1 MPLEGSVVALFRNI
15 VFAAALAG
23 LIAGVFVTVIHE
35 IGTVPIILKA
45 ETYEKAAEA
54 TSAPAAGAD
63 AATAEHHHDAEAW
76 APADGVERI
85 AFTVLADVL
94 TGIAFGLL
102 LTAAYALRGGAMDW
116 RQGLFWG
123 LAGFATFTLAPGL
136 GLPPEVPGTESA
148 PLLDRQIWWAA
159 TATATGA
166 GLALI
171 FLTHNVALTVL
182 GLGLIALPHIYG
194 APQPAEY
201 RSLVPEGLAH
211 SFVVAAV
218 VTSFLFWLVLGSL
231 TGVFYR
237 WLAGPSRERLSD
249 HGALDQHA

>member
-1 MPLEGSVVALFRNI
+1 MTLFRNI

-23 LIAGVFVTVIHE
+23 LMAGLFVTIVHTV
-35 IGTVPIILKA
+35 GAVPIILKA
-45 ETYEKAAEA
+45 ETYEKAAERNA
-54 TSAPAAGAD
+54 APAANAE
-63 AATAEHHHDAEAW
+63 AATTEHQQDAEAW
-76 APADGVERI
+76 APTDGLERT
-85 AFTVLADVL
+85 AATGLADVL

-102 LTAAYALRGGAMDW
+102 LTAAYALRGRAMDW

-136 GLPPEVPGTESA
+136 GLPPELPGTESA
-148 PLLDRQIWWAA
+148 PLLDRQMWWVA
-159 TATATGA
+159 TAIATAG

-171 FLTHNVALTVL
+171 FFTRNIGLTVL
-182 GLGLIALPHIYG
+182 GVGMIALPHIYG

-201 RSLVPEGLAH
+201 KSLVPEGLAH
-211 SFVVAAV
+211 SYVVAVV

-237 WLAGPSRERLSD
+237 WLAGSSQGLLSD
-249 HGALDQHA
+249 HGGLDQHA

>member
-1 MPLEGSVVALFRNI
+1 MTLFRNI

-23 LIAGVFVTVIHE
+23 LIAGLFVTIVHMV
-35 IGTVPIILKA
+35 GTVPIILKA
-45 ETYEKAAEA
+45 ETYEKAAESGA
-54 TSAPAAGAD
+54 TPATGAD
-63 AATAEHHHDAEAW
+63 AATADHRQDAESW
-76 APADGVERI
+76 EPANGFERT
-85 AFTVLADVL
+85 AFTGLFNVL

-102 LTAAYALRGGAMDW
+102 LTSAYALRGRAMDW

-136 GLPPEVPGTESA
+136 GLRPEIPGTESA
-148 PLLDRQIWWAA
+148 PLLDRQLWWVA
-159 TATATGA
+159 TAIATAG

-171 FLTHNVALTVL
+171 FFTRNIALTVL
-182 GLGLIALPHIYG
+182 GVGTIALPHIYG

-201 RSLVPEGLAH
+201 KSLAPEGLAH

-218 VTSFLFWLVLGSL
+218 VTSFLFWLMLGSL

-237 WLAGPSRERLSD
+237 WLAGSSQGLLSD
-249 HGALDQHA
+249 HGGLDQHA

>member
-1 MPLEGSVVALFRNI
+1 MTLFRNI

-23 LIAGVFVTVIHE
+23 LIAGLFVTIVHT

-45 ETYEKAAEA
+45 EVYEKAGESSVAPA
-54 TSAPAAGAD
+54 TSADPA
-63 AATAEHHHDAEAW
+63 TTEHQHEAEAW
-76 APADGVERI
+76 EPTDGFERT

-102 LTAAYALRGGAMDW
+102 LTAAYALRGRAMDW

-123 LAGFATFTLAPGL
+123 LAGFATFPRAPGL

-148 PLLDRQIWWAA
+148 PLLARQIWWVA
-159 TATATGA
+159 TAIATAG

-171 FLTHNVALTVL
+171 FFTRNVALTVL
-182 GLGLIALPHIYG
+182 GIGLIALPHIYG

-201 RSLVPEGLAH
+201 KSLVPEGLAH
-211 SFVVAAV
+211 SFVARVV

-237 WLAGPSRERLSD
+237 WLAGTSQGLLSD
-249 HGALDQHA
+249 HGGLDQHA

>member
-1 MPLEGSVVALFRNI
+1 MALFRNI

-23 LIAGVFVTVIHE
+23 LIAGVFVTVVHK

-54 TSAPAAGAD
+54 NPAPAAGVD

-76 APADGVERI
+76 EPADGFERT

-102 LTAAYALRGGAMDW
+102 LTAAYALRGRAMDW

-148 PLLDRQIWWAA
+148 PLLDSHGDRRRAGADLPHPQYRAGGARGGADRPAA
-159 TATATGA
+159 HLRGA
-166 GLALI
+166 AAGRI
-171 FLTHNVALTVL
+171 QESRSG
-182 GLGLIALPHIYG
+182 GLGAQLCRRRGGDEFLVLARFGIPHRSLLSMARRAVAG
-194 APQPAEY
+194 AP
-201 RSLVPEGLAH
+201 L
-211 SFVVAAV
+211 
-218 VTSFLFWLVLGSL
+218 
-231 TGVFYR
+231 
-237 WLAGPSRERLSD
+237 
-249 HGALDQHA
+249 

>member
-1 MPLEGSVVALFRNI
+1 MTLFRNI

-23 LIAGVFVTVIHE
+23 LIAGLFVTIVHTL
-35 IGTVPIILKA
+35 GTVPIILKA
-45 ETYEKAAEA
+45 ETYENAAENSAAPA
-54 TSAPAAGAD
+54 TSAD
-63 AATAEHHHDAEAW
+63 AAAADHHQDAEAW
-76 APADGVERI
+76 KPTDGFERT
-85 AFTVLADVL
+85 AFTMLADVL

-102 LTAAYALRGGAMDW
+102 LTAAYALRGRAMDW

-148 PLLDRQIWWAA
+148 PLLDRQIWWMA
-159 TATATGA
+159 TATATAG

-171 FLTHNVALTVL
+171 FFTRNIALTVL
-182 GLGLIALPHIYG
+182 GAGMIALPHIYG
-194 APQPAEY
+194 APQRAEY
-201 RSLVPEGLAH
+201 KSLVPEGLAH
-211 SFVVAAV
+211 SFVVAVV

-237 WLAGPSRERLSD
+237 WLAGSSQGLLSD
-249 HGALDQHA
+249 QGGLDQHA

>member
-1 MPLEGSVVALFRNI
+1 MTLFRNI

-23 LIAGVFVTVIHE
+23 LIAGLFATIGHA

-45 ETYEKAAEA
+45 ETYEKAGEA
-54 TSAPAAGAD
+54 AAPADAD
-63 AATAEHHHDAEAW
+63 AATAEHHHDAAAW
-76 APADGVERI
+76 EPAEGFERT

-94 TGIAFGLL
+94 TGIGFGLL
-102 LTAAYALRGGAMDW
+102 LTAAYALRGRAMDW

-148 PLLDRQIWWAA
+148 PLFDRQIWWVA
-159 TATATGA
+159 TAIATAG
-166 GLALI
+166 GLGLV
-171 FLTHNVALTVL
+171 FFTRQVAPTVL
-182 GLGLIALPHIYG
+182 GIGLIALPHLYG

-201 RSLVPEGLAH
+201 KSLVPEGLAH
-211 SFVVAAV
+211 SFVVAVV

-237 WLAGPSRERLSD
+237 WLAGSPQGLLSD
-249 HGALDQHA
+249 HGGLDQHA

>member
-1 MPLEGSVVALFRNI
+1 MTQFRNI

-23 LIAGVFVTVIHE
+23 LIAGLFVTVVHA

-45 ETYEKAAEA
+45 ETYEKAPE
-54 TSAPAAGAD
+54 TGAPPPTNADAPTQHHHEAGAWEP
-63 AATAEHHHDAEAW
+63 AE
-76 APADGVERI
+76 GFERT

-102 LTAAYALRGGAMDW
+102 LTAAYALRGRAMDW
-116 RQGLFWG
+116 RKGLFWG

-136 GLPPEVPGTESA
+136 GLPPELPGTESA
-148 PLLDRQIWWAA
+148 PLLDRQIWWVA
-159 TATATGA
+159 TAVATAG

-171 FLTHNVALTVL
+171 FFARTLALTVL
-182 GLGLIALPHIYG
+182 GVGLMALPHVYG
-194 APQPAEY
+194 APQPAEHKM
-201 RSLVPEGLAH
+201 LAPENLAH
-211 SFVVAAV
+211 SFAVAAV

-237 WLAGPSRERLSD
+237 WFAGSSQELLSD
-249 HGALDQHA
+249 HGGLDQHA

>member
-1 MPLEGSVVALFRNI
+1 MTLFRSI
-15 VFAAALAG
+15 VFAAVLAG
-23 LIAGVFVTVIHE
+23 LIAGAFVTIVHTV
-35 IGTVPIILKA
+35 GTVPIILKA

-54 TSAPAAGAD
+54 GTAPAISTD
-63 AATAEHHHDAEAW
+63 AATAEHRHDAEAW
-76 APADGVERI
+76 GPADGFERT
-85 AFTVLADVL
+85 AFTALADVL

-102 LTAAYALRGGAMDW
+102 LTAAYALRGRAMDW

-148 PLLDRQIWWAA
+148 PLLDRQIWWVA
-159 TATATGA
+159 TAVATGG

-171 FLTHNVALTVL
+171 FFTRNIALTVL
-182 GLGLIALPHIYG
+182 GVGLIALPHIYG

-201 RSLVPEGLAH
+201 KSLVPEGLAH

>member
-1 MPLEGSVVALFRNI
+1 MALFRNI

-23 LIAGVFVTVIHE
+23 LIAGVFVTVVHK
-35 IGTVPIILKA
+35 IGTVPIILQA

-54 TSAPAAGAD
+54 NAAAAAGTD

-76 APADGVERI
+76 APADGFERT

-136 GLPPEVPGTESA
+136 GLPPEVPGTESG
-148 PLLDRQIWWAA
+148 PLLDRQIWWVA
-159 TATATGA
+159 TATATAG

-171 FLTHNVALTVL
+171 FFTRNIALTVL
-182 GLGLIALPHIYG
+182 GVALIALPHLYG

-237 WLAGPSRERLSD
+237 WLAGPSQGLVSD

>member
-1 MPLEGSVVALFRNI
+1 MTLFRNI

-23 LIAGVFVTVIHE
+23 LIAGLFVTVVHT

-45 ETYEKAAEA
+45 EVYEKAGESSAAPA
-54 TSAPAAGAD
+54 TSAD
-63 AATAEHHHDAEAW
+63 AAMTEHQHDAEAW
-76 APADGVERI
+76 EPADGFERT

-102 LTAAYALRGGAMDW
+102 LTAAYALRGRAMDW

-148 PLLDRQIWWAA
+148 PLLDRQIWWVA
-159 TATATGA
+159 TAVATAG

-171 FLTHNVALTVL
+171 FFTRNVALTVL
-182 GLGLIALPHIYG
+182 GVGLIALPHVYG

-201 RSLVPEGLAH
+201 KSLVPEGLAH
-211 SFVVAAV
+211 SFVVAVV
-218 VTSFLFWLVLGSL
+218 VTSFLFWLVLGAL

-237 WLAGPSRERLSD
+237 WLAGTSQGLLSD
-249 HGALDQHA
+249 HGGLDQHA

>member
-1 MPLEGSVVALFRNI
+1 MASFRNI

-23 LIAGVFVTVIHE
+23 LIAGLFATIVHTV
-35 IGTVPIILKA
+35 GTVPIILQA
-45 ETYEKAAEA
+45 ETYEKAADN
-54 TSAPAAGAD
+54 SAPPATDAD
-63 AATAEHHHDAEAW
+63 AATAEHQHGAEAW
-76 APADGVERI
+76 APTDGFERT
-85 AFTVLADVL
+85 AFTVLTDVL

-102 LTAAYALRGGAMDW
+102 LTAAYALRGRAMDW

-148 PLLDRQIWWAA
+148 PLLARQIWWAA
-159 TATATGA
+159 TATATAG

-171 FLTHNVALTVL
+171 FFTRSVALTVL
-182 GLGLIALPHIYG
+182 GVGLIALPHIYG

-211 SFVVAAV
+211 SFVVAVV
-218 VTSFLFWLVLGSL
+218 VTSFLFWIVLGSL

-237 WLAGPSRERLSD
+237 WLAGRSQGLLSD
-249 HGALDQHA
+249 PGGLDQHA

>member
-1 MPLEGSVVALFRNI
+1 MTPFRNI

-23 LIAGVFVTVIHE
+23 LIAGLFVTIAHTV
-35 IGTVPIILKA
+35 GTVPIILKA
-45 ETYEKAAEA
+45 ETYEKVAE
-54 TSAPAAGAD
+54 TSAAPATNAD
-63 AATAEHHHDAEAW
+63 AAAAEHHHDAEAW
-76 APADGVERI
+76 QPTDGFERT

-102 LTAAYALRGGAMDW
+102 LTAAYALRGRAMDW

-148 PLLDRQIWWAA
+148 PLLARQIWWVA
-159 TATATGA
+159 TAVATAG

-171 FLTHNVALTVL
+171 FFTRSIALTVL
-182 GLGLIALPHIYG
+182 GAGMIALPHIYG

-201 RSLVPEGLAH
+201 KSLVPEGLAH
-211 SFVVAAV
+211 SFAVAAV

-237 WLAGPSRERLSD
+237 WFAGSSQGLLTD
-249 HGALDQHA
+249 QGGLDQHA

>member
-1 MPLEGSVVALFRNI
+1 MTPFRNI

-23 LIAGVFVTVIHE
+23 LIAGLFVTIAHTV
-35 IGTVPIILKA
+35 GTVPIILKA
-45 ETYEKAAEA
+45 ETYEKAAENGA
-54 TSAPAAGAD
+54 APATNAD

-76 APADGVERI
+76 RPTDGFERT

-102 LTAAYALRGGAMDW
+102 LTAAYALRGRAMDW

-148 PLLDRQIWWAA
+148 PLLDRQIWWVA
-159 TATATGA
+159 TAMATAG

-171 FLTHNVALTVL
+171 FFTRSIALTVL
-182 GLGLIALPHIYG
+182 GAGMIALPHIYG

-201 RSLVPEGLAH
+201 KSLVPEGLAH
-211 SFVVAAV
+211 SFAVAVV

-237 WLAGPSRERLSD
+237 WFAGSSHGLLSD
-249 HGALDQHA
+249 QGGLDQHA

>member
-1 MPLEGSVVALFRNI
+1 MTLFRNI

-23 LIAGVFVTVIHE
+23 FVAGLFVTIVHS
-35 IGTVPIILKA
+35 IGTVPIILRA
-45 ETYEKAAEA
+45 ETYEKAAESSA
-54 TSAPAAGAD
+54 APAASAD
-63 AATAEHHHDAEAW
+63 VAATEHHHDAEAW
-76 APADGVERI
+76 APTDGFERT

-102 LTAAYALRGGAMDW
+102 LTAAYALRGRAMDW

-123 LAGFATFTLAPGL
+123 FAGFATFTLAPGL

-148 PLLDRQIWWAA
+148 PLLDRQIWWIATAAA
-159 TATATGA
+159 TAG

-171 FLTHNVALTVL
+171 FLLRRIALTVL
-182 GLGLIALPHIYG
+182 GVGLIALPHIYG

-211 SFVVAAV
+211 SFVVAVV

-237 WLAGPSRERLSD
+237 WLAGSSQGLLSG
-249 HGALDQHA
+249 HGGLDQHA

>member
-1 MPLEGSVVALFRNI
+1 MTPFRNI

-23 LIAGVFVTVIHE
+23 LIAGLFVTIAHTV
-35 IGTVPIILKA
+35 GTVPIILKA
-45 ETYEKAAEA
+45 ETYEKAAENGAASA
-54 TSAPAAGAD
+54 TNAD

-76 APADGVERI
+76 RPTDGFERT

-102 LTAAYALRGGAMDW
+102 LTAAYALRGRAMDW

-148 PLLDRQIWWAA
+148 PLLDRQIWWVA
-159 TATATGA
+159 TAVATAG

-171 FLTHNVALTVL
+171 FFTRNIALTVL
-182 GLGLIALPHIYG
+182 GAGMIALPHIYG

-201 RSLVPEGLAH
+201 KSLVPEGLAH
-211 SFVVAAV
+211 SFVVAVV

-237 WLAGPSRERLSD
+237 WLAGSSQGLLSD
-249 HGALDQHA
+249 HGGLDQHA

>member
-1 MPLEGSVVALFRNI
+1 MTLFRNI

-23 LIAGVFVTVIHE
+23 LIAGLFATIGHA

-45 ETYEKAAEA
+45 ETYEKAGETA
-54 TSAPAAGAD
+54 APAASAD
-63 AATAEHHHDAEAW
+63 TATAEHHHDAAAW
-76 APADGVERI
+76 EPAEGFERT

-102 LTAAYALRGGAMDW
+102 LTAAYALRGRAMDW

-148 PLLDRQIWWAA
+148 PLFDRQIWWVA
-159 TATATGA
+159 TAIATAG

-171 FLTHNVALTVL
+171 FFTRQIAATLFGAA
-182 GLGLIALPHIYG
+182 LIALPHLYG

-201 RSLVPEGLAH
+201 KSLVPEGLAH
-211 SFVVAAV
+211 SFVVAVV

-231 TGVFYR
+231 TGALYR
-237 WLAGPSRERLSD
+237 WLAGAPQVLLPD
-249 HGALDQHA
+249 HGGLDQHA

>member
-1 MPLEGSVVALFRNI
+1 MTLFRNI

-23 LIAGVFVTVIHE
+23 LIAGLFVTIAHML
-35 IGTVPIILKA
+35 GTVPIILKA
-45 ETYEKAAEA
+45 ETYEKAAGNS
-54 TSAPAAGAD
+54 TAPATNAD

-76 APADGVERI
+76 EPTDGFERT

-102 LTAAYALRGGAMDW
+102 LTAAYALRGRAVDW

-148 PLLDRQIWWAA
+148 PLLDRQIWWVA
-159 TATATGA
+159 TAIATAG

-171 FLTHNVALTVL
+171 FFTRNIALTVL
-182 GLGLIALPHIYG
+182 GVGMIALPHIYG
-194 APQPAEY
+194 APQPAEDK
-201 RSLVPEGLAH
+201 SLVPEGLAH
-211 SFVVAAV
+211 SFVVAVV

-237 WLAGPSRERLSD
+237 WLAGSSQGLLSD
-249 HGALDQHA
+249 HGGLDQHA